1 MAPPSPPPTSPP
13 PLTPPSPPLTPPLMP
28 PLGPG
33 EALQPVV
40 ELTLVVAGELTAF
53 NQDDFKVSLANA
65 AGVAPTAISLKV
77 SQASIRVVATIE
89 VADES
94 AATGLVST
102 LQSVSSNA
110 TAFGELLG
118 VAVESVEAPLAK
130 SILLAAPVPPPSQ
143 PPSGPPQTPPS
154 APPDLVGYLAAF
166 VSENSDDPVIIG
178 SAVGGVAVLCL
189 CVLLCI
195 FLCCRRRKRRGAVHK
210 KLKGDTAAPAEEMVK
225 ADSDVL
231 ATKDD
236 PMVADEG
243 AAIARPQASTAQPN
257 NLPPAA
263 RLPQA
268 AEEEHKTPR
277 DRQAKGNGAHVA
289 VHESAT
295 NEAPHHHHHHN
306 QAHRSEHPSKAAGEW
321 YYGHAESQK
330 QFGPVPVDKIKQ
342 LLAEGQ
348 PAVQRRC
355 LQSIRQH
362 T

>member
-1 MAPPSPPPTSPP
+1 
-13 PLTPPSPPLTPPLMP
+13 
-28 PLGPG
+28 
-33 EALQPVV
+33 
-40 ELTLVVAGELTAF
+40 
-53 NQDDFKVSLANA
+53 
-65 AGVAPTAISLKV
+65 
-77 SQASIRVVATIE
+77 VVATIE

-154 APPDLVGYLAAF
+154 APPDLVGYIAAF

-178 SAVGGVAVLCL
+178 SAVGGVSVLCL

-195 FLCCRRRKRRGAVHK
+195 FLCCRRRKKRGAVHK

-243 AAIARPQASTAQPN
+243 AAIATPQASTAQPN
-257 NLPPAA
+257 NLAPAV

-289 VHESAT
+289 VNESATT
-295 NEAPHHHHHHN
+295 NEAPDHHHHHN

-321 YYGHAESQK
+321 YYGHAESQR

-348 PAVQRRC
+348 LHSRSPVWKEGMPNWIPIAHAPEFSTSPRRRRSSSKLKTAVTAVTAANAITAVTALDPTEPKKSRRRRVKTAATGDETEPPADE
-355 LQSIRQH
+355 
-362 T
+362 